1 MFTLWSQKQE
11 KQHAIEVWS
20 DGFDGM
26 CPGYVSWVGYRDID
40 YSDEAVKEFMH
51 LSETF
56 EEIYA
61 KSSMFEMYI

>member
-1 MFTLWSQKQE
+1 
-11 KQHAIEVWS
+11 
-20 DGFDGM
+20 M